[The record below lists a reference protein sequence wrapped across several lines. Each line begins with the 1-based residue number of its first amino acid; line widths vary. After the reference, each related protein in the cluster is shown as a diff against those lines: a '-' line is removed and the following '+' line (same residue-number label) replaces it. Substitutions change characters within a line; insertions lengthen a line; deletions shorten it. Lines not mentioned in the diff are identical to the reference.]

1 MTRLEDI
8 PTTTSAPQHARPSSV
23 VAHLRSLRPSRR
35 VILRGM
41 LVSAAAAA
49 LVPLDWFLARRA
61 MAVPLRE
68 QAVDDTRSEYTSCEP
83 ADYTE
88 ERNNWWSSGAAVCY
102 GGWRRG
108 SFPCADGFHREGS
121 FAARD
126 ENYVST
132 RLTTNCHGRNA
143 WRWHGFRCS
152 DAMTTATFDDGTE
165 YSGVTI
171 AACAVG
177 DGGII
182 ESDRSGDPSSPQRG
196 LLPAIASPLEPLEP
210 LGGAAGSVLER

>member
-8 PTTTSAPQHARPSSV
+8 PTTFAAPEHARPSTV

-41 LVSAAAAA
+41 LISAAAAA
-49 LVPLDWFLARRA
+49 LVPLDWFLTRRA
-61 MAVPLRE
+61 MALPLQE
-68 QAVDDTRSEYTSCEP
+68 QAVDETRSEHTSCEP

-121 FAARD
+121 FTARD
-126 ENYVST
+126 ENYTST

-143 WRWHGFRCS
+143 WRWRGYRCS

-171 AACAVG
+171 AACPVG
-177 DGGII
+177 DGGIV
-182 ESDRSGDPSSPQRG
+182 ESDGSDDRSSQEQR
-196 LLPAIASPLEPLEP
+196 LLPAIASPLEPLGSAP
-210 LGGAAGSVLER
+210 GSVLSR

>member
-8 PTTTSAPQHARPSSV
+8 PTTVDAPDHARPSTV

-49 LVPLDWFLARRA
+49 LVPFDWFLARRA
-61 MAVPLRE
+61 MALPLQE
-68 QAVDDTRSEYTSCEP
+68 QAVDDSRAEYTSCEP
-83 ADYTE
+83 ADYDE
-88 ERNNWWSSGAAVCY
+88 EKNNWWAGGAAVCY

-108 SFPCADGFHREGS
+108 SFPCSGGFHREGS
-121 FAARD
+121 YAARD
-126 ENYVST
+126 ETYVST
-132 RLTTNCHGRNA
+132 RMTNSCHGRHA
-143 WRWHGFRCS
+143 WRWHGHRCS

-171 AACAVG
+171 AACAIG
-177 DGGII
+177 DGGIV
-182 ESDRSGDPSSPQRG
+182 ESDSSGDPSSPQHG
-196 LLPAIASPLEPLEP
+196 LLPAIASPLEPL
-210 LGGAAGSVLER
+210 GGVSGSVLGR

>member
-8 PTTTSAPQHARPSSV
+8 PTADAAPEHARPSAV
-23 VAHLRSLRPSRR
+23 VAHLRSLRPGRR

-41 LVSAAAAA
+41 LISAAAAA
-49 LVPLDWFLARRA
+49 LVPFDWFLARRA
-61 MAVPLRE
+61 IALPLRE
-68 QAVDDTRSEYTSCEP
+68 QAVDDTRSEHSSCEP
-83 ADYTE
+83 ADYAE

-126 ENYVST
+126 EKYVST

-143 WRWHGFRCS
+143 WRWHGYRCS

-171 AACAVG
+171 AACSVG
-177 DGGII
+177 AGSIVESDGGDPAG
-182 ESDRSGDPSSPQRG
+182 SQRS
-196 LLPAIASPLEPLEP
+196 LLPAIASPLEPL
-210 LGGAAGSVLER
+210 GGAAESVLGR